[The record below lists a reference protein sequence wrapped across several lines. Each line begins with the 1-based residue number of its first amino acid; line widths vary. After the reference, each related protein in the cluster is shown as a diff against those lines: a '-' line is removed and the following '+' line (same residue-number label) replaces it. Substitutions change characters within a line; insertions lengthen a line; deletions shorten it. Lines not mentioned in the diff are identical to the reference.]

1 MDDEEKKRRRKI
13 YDASRYLKK
22 TDMDNIEYFRQ
33 KVYNLKTDVKK
44 ANKPYKVEV
53 DAEYLRSI
61 FPADRK
67 CPILGIPFKLN
78 EKIGKDDSPSI
89 DRIDNSL
96 GYVEGNVQWV
106 STRANKIMYNAAPE
120 EVMAVGLYH
129 YQVYKKSKEQ
139 HETL

>member
-1 MDDEEKKRRRKI
+1 MEDEEKKKLT
-13 YDASRYLKK
+13 RYQKA

-33 KVYNLKTDVKK
+33 KVYNLKTDVRKYK
-44 ANKPYKVEV
+44 KPYKVEV

-61 FPADRK
+61 FPTDKK

-78 EKIGKDDSPSI
+78 EKTGRDDSPSV

-96 GYVEGNVQWV
+96 GYIEGNVQWV
-106 STRANKIMYNAAPE
+106 SKRANMIMYNAAPE

-129 YQVYKKSKEQ
+129 YQAYKKSKEQ
-139 HETL
+139 QQHETIQIEF